1 VTHIQNIRWEDDDGI
16 AEEHFEDMDKMLE
29 KIKKHRSQ

>member
-1 VTHIQNIRWEDDDGI
+1 VRWEDDDGI

-29 KIKKHRSQ
+29 KIKKHRY